1 MAEKRT
7 ALVYAALKRFYKP
20 AELTEV
26 LGLDAAEIWRYAFLA
41 RALY

>member
-26 LGLDAAEIWRYAFLA
+26 LGLDAAEIRRYAFLA